1 MMPKQKRTGIVA
13 GRKRKEASGPTAM
26 DRVRVD
32 DDRIYDAET
41 LEFLKAVDAFR
52 RRHGRVPSEVE
63 GMRMAVGLG
72 WRKVEG

>member
-1 MMPKQKRTGIVA
+1 MPKQKRTGVVV
-13 GRKRKEASGPTAM
+13 RKRKPAAGPTAM
-26 DRVRVD
+26 DRPHVD

-52 RRHGRVPSEVE
+52 RRHGRVPSVVE

-72 WRKVEG
+72 WRKE